1 METSSINEKPTIPHS
16 SDIKHIYDWLLTLDL
31 TTATT
36 VEYDAWINMASHCY
50 FMNEMNLGGF
60 HAKSLQKVLHL
71 AKLNNIE
78 VPNIAHFKVLDMVN
92 NLKNTEVITRISESI
107 LG

>member
-1 METSSINEKPTIPHS
+1 METSLINEKQTIPHS
-16 SDIKHIYDWLLTLDL
+16 SDIKHIYDWLLALDL
-31 TTATT
+31 STATT

-78 VPNIAHFKVLDMVN
+78 VPNTAHFKVLDMVN
-92 NLKNTEVITRISESI
+92 NIKNTEVITSISESI
-107 LG
+107 VG